1 MGLLLDLVYLCV
13 SLVASPWI
21 VYRATRTRSWST
33 LPERLGARLPADARG
48 CVWLHASSVGE
59 VALLKPLVRRLEAE
73 RPDLRLVVSTFTRTG
88 QEAARA
94 SYTAHDVIYLPLD
107 LSFVVGR
114 FLRRL
119 EPELVVIVESE
130 LWPNL
135 LGAAISRDVDV
146 AVLNG
151 RISAR
156 SCRVHARTRLLPRL
170 LKRMALV
177 AVQNAEHAERFR
189 SLGVRDARLHVTGNM
204 KYDLAGATDVLAS
217 RVRLRAELGFD
228 DADVVV
234 IGGSLHAGEERAL
247 LDAHARLA
255 GAGTAAA
262 LVLVPRYPD
271 EAPAVAEQA
280 ERIAGSAVL
289 QTDIDAGRAR
299 APGADGVL
307 VVDVLGR
314 LGELYAAGDIAFVG
328 GSLYYRGAGKGG
340 HNLMEPAILG
350 VPVVFG
356 PYNASFKDTVEDL
369 LAEGAAACV
378 ATTDELVAV
387 LRQWLADAD
396 IRTAVGA
403 RGKRVIERGQGATE
417 RNLELLLKLPRLER
431 TRLQGA
437 ADPSTMPPAAGDSE
451 IR

>member
-1 MGLLLDLVYLCV
+1 MGLLLDLLYLCV
-13 SLVASPWI
+13 SIVASPWI

-59 VALLKPLVRRLEAE
+59 VALLKPLVRRLETE

-88 QEAARA
+88 HEAARA
-94 SYTAHDVIYLPLD
+94 AYAAHDVIYLPLD

-119 EPELVVIVESE
+119 APKLVVIVESE

-135 LGAAISRDVDV
+135 LGAAIRRDIGI
-146 AVLNG
+146 AVVNG
-151 RISAR
+151 RMSAR

-170 LKRMALV
+170 FEHMLLI

-189 SLGVRDARLHVTGNM
+189 SLGVPDARLHVTGNM
-204 KYDLAGATDVLAS
+204 KYDLAGATDALAS
-217 RVRLRAELGFD
+217 RARLRAELGFD
-228 DADVVV
+228 ESDVVV
-234 IGGSLHAGEERAL
+234 IGGSLHAGEGRAL

-255 GAGTAAA
+255 SSGVAAA

-271 EAPAVAEQA
+271 EAPAIAEQA
-280 ERIAGSAVL
+280 GRIAGRAVL
-289 QTDIDAGRAR
+289 LTDVEAGHAR

-307 VVDVLGR
+307 VVDVMGR
-314 LGELYAAGDIAFVG
+314 LGELYAAADIAFVG

-369 LAEGAAACV
+369 LAEDAAACV
-378 ATTDELVAV
+378 ATTDELVGV
-387 LRQWLADAD
+387 LRRWLIDAD
-396 IRTAVGA
+396 TRAAVGA

-417 RNLELLLKLPRLER
+417 RNFELLLKLPRLAGA
-431 TRLQGA
+431 RLQGA